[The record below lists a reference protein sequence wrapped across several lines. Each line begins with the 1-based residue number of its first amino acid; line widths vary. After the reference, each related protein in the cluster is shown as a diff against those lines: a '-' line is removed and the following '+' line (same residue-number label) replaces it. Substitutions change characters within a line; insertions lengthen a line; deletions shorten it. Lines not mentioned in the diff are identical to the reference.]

1 MGVMDSFSV
10 SADGTVVG
18 TYDNGQNIPLYKLSL
33 ATFINPSG
41 LTKVGDT
48 VFRES
53 TNSGLARIGVP
64 LEDGAGA
71 LIGGALE
78 MSNIDLTEEFT
89 RLILAQRGFQ
99 ANARV
104 INTSDQVLEEQINIK
119 R

>member
-1 MGVMDSFSV
+1 M
-10 SADGTVVG
+10 
-18 TYDNGQNIPLYKLSL
+18 L
-33 ATFINPSG
+33 
-41 LTKVGDT
+41 
-48 VFRES
+48 FRSKES

-64 LEDGAGA
+64 MEDGAGA

-78 MSNIDLTEEFT
+78 MANIDLTEEFT